1 VLDFSIWK
9 NTDVD
14 YRKYLQKWKIQ
25 KIDNIGCP
33 YLPHACK
40 IYHTRARRLKKGI
53 G

>member
-14 YRKYLQKWKIQ
+14 YRKYLQKLKIQ

-33 YLPHACK
+33 YLPHMPAK
-40 IYHTRARRLKKGI
+40 YITLGL
-53 G
+53 GD